1 MQYQLINLGYI
12 WFGAQAKKKLVML
25 TVFDRHVVWGLSSLW
40 CLSAKC
46 WSTLTR
52 RSKLIMLI
60 SYAAI
65 VWETLSR
72 AQTRP
77 LCFRGTK

>member
-1 MQYQLINLGYI
+1 M
-12 WFGAQAKKKLVML
+12 LV
-25 TVFDRHVVWGLSSLW
+25 VFDSHVVWGLSSLQW
-40 CLSAKC
+40 LSAKC
-46 WSTLTR
+46 WSAFTR

-72 AQTRP
+72 AQTR
-77 LCFRGTK
+77 LWCFRGTK